1 MDRHPDWAVY
11 ICLIGNGQDINH
23 GEAGTAEWIRSIK
36 HFPNWQTYAPSDILN
51 DAEVAKEAKGLK
63 INYLDHLH
71 LSTDLRSIRAENLA
85 ELVNSILSMK
95 VDTAQS
101 ILKKLDHCYPIRL
114 TRDLKKAKQWV
125 KQNAR
130 PNERYGAL
138 ASSKG
143 QRLKPDAL
151 VLLPA
156 NSSET
161 EVIPWFLGDK
171 TNVNSSYY
179 MEDVATEFQVQ
190 GLEIDWAVV
199 AWDADLRY

>member
-1 MDRHPDWAVY
+1 MTKLSEHGKEKHLSNFPEWSEPRFLISCMDRHPDWAVY

-101 ILKKLDHCYPIRL
+101 ILKKLDRYPIRL
-114 TRDLKKAKQWV
+114 TRDLKKAKLWV
-125 KQNAR
+125 KQKAR
-130 PNERYGAL
+130 HNNDMVP
-138 ASSKG
+138 
-143 QRLKPDAL
+143 
-151 VLLPA
+151 LLHPK
-156 NSSET
+156 
-161 EVIPWFLGDK
+161 V
-171 TNVNSSYY
+171 NV
-179 MEDVATEFQVQ
+179 
-190 GLEIDWAVV
+190 
-199 AWDADLRY
+199 